1 MNVYSSKFL
10 FTHLDEYQSKL
21 IFDYLTRPFT
31 IKICYYREPKEYMLD
46 IFNYLDLSG
55 YSLILITFVFR
66 YLQRHQQWTFG
77 SLAVLVNVIGI
88 FKYSIGSR

>member
-1 MNVYSSKFL
+1 
-10 FTHLDEYQSKL
+10 
-21 IFDYLTRPFT
+21 
-31 IKICYYREPKEYMLD
+31 MLD

-66 YLQRHQQWTFG
+66 YLQRDQQWTFG